1 MSFQKLQDRLRKRLL
16 AQIAAG
22 QLTGMG
28 LADLA
33 GFQQAH
39 ISNFLNRKR
48 ALSLDAMDRV
58 LAAMRWTV
66 VDLLEDGEL
75 QPRAMRLS
83 APEDDYESVALV
95 EGHHGLVQP
104 VLSGHYV
111 REVLKFKRT
120 FLRRL
125 RSDPA
130 GGRTQWQRF
139 VLVKADAREGMSMY
153 PRM

>member
-22 QLTGMG
+22 QLTGLG
-28 LADLA
+28 LADVT

-48 ALSLDAMDRV
+48 ALSLEAMDRV

-66 VDLLEDGEL
+66 VDLMEDGEL
-75 QPRAMRLS
+75 QPRAMRMS
-83 APEDDYESVALV
+83 APDDDYENVALV
-95 EGHHGLVQP
+95 EGHNGLVQP

-111 REVLKFKRT
+111 REVLKFKRS

-130 GGRTQWQRF
+130 GGR
-139 VLVKADAREGMSMY
+139 ARR
-153 PRM
+153 P